1 MFIQLISFI
10 HNLSLSDLVDIAGV
24 LGFVMSLFGLVC
36 TWHRNR
42 KRLHISNP

>member
-42 KRLHISNP
+42 KAIAYFDP